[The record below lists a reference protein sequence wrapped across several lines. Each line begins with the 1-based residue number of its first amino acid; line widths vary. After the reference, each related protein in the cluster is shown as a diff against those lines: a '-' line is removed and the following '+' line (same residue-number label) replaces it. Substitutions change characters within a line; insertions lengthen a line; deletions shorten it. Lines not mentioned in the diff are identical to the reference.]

1 MNRTLPN
8 IRKNHLRQLFIFAAA
23 ALVILTSCSVRSSIK
38 GLAGVP
44 VNTEKG
50 IAKSN
55 HNFLGN
61 ASETCVIG
69 ETTDIQ
75 ISQTASFTSD
85 DLLPAFFL
93 TVTFLFL
100 FGFRPCKK
108 QTNHPLYGNLKI
120 PGTLPLFL
128 LYRKLI
134 VYHSS

>member
-8 IRKNHLRQLFIFAAA
+8 IRKNHLRQLFIFVAAV
-23 ALVILTSCSVRSSIK
+23 LVILTSCSVRSSIK
-38 GLAGVP
+38 GLVGVP

-55 HNFLGN
+55 HNFFGN

-69 ETTDIQ
+69 ETTDVQ
-75 ISQTASFTSD
+75 ISQTASFNANS
-85 DLLPAFFL
+85 LLPAVLFA
-93 TVTFLFL
+93 VAFLFL
-100 FGFRPCKK
+100 GGFRPCKK
-108 QTNHPLYGNLKI
+108 QTQHPLYGNLKI